1 MDTWNCSRKNRLTFF
16 LHNTAKEKKKLFK
29 QFTHEKIAATEK
41 NIVLKTNY
49 VVSYVDRASVYTTL
63 VLDI

>member
-1 MDTWNCSRKNRLTFF
+1 MSPLLWILGIEFTQHSQR
-16 LHNTAKEKKKLFK
+16 KKKLFK